1 MCVEAGVEWS
11 FARCARVVLPKMVL
25 SKVQHVLFGT
35 SRHLI
40 GQLAPRHA
48 EPRLIVQVE
57 YKDVLVSIA
66 LCGARLPS
74 SGERQASAGLLS
86 LVRIRVRARDA
97 PGSAVS
103 GAAFASA

>member
-1 MCVEAGVEWS
+1 MCVEGGVEWS
-11 FARCARVVLPKMVL
+11 LARYARIVLSKIVL

-74 SGERQASAGLLS
+74 SGERQAMWGYSLL
-86 LVRIRVRARDA
+86 RIRVRRDA
-97 PGSAVS
+97 PGSAVA
-103 GAAFASA
+103 GAA